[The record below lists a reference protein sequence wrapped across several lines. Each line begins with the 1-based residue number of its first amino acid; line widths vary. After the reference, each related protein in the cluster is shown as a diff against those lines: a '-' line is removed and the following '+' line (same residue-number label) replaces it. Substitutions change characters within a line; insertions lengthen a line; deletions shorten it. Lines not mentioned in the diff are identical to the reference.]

1 MKGGAMQAEIHDL
14 ELLQEMQQLDLQIMR
29 AKKKRIELPQRI
41 KVMMLRK
48 KRDEISGKLDQVLDM
63 QKKIDSEKT
72 VVEDE
77 DRALADKQSRA
88 QELIDAAGSDYR
100 KVESHSRE
108 MAGAAKRRE
117 GLAVKL
123 GEFDAQLEKIHDVR
137 KQLEDA
143 IELSN
148 REEAKLR
155 SSFEAEDNALITI
168 VRESTAKRNE
178 IAEKLPSE
186 LVSLYEKT
194 AAKVGGVAIGRLV
207 DDCCGVC
214 RTPIE
219 GGRLISLK
227 AAAPLGT
234 CPNCK
239 RLLIVEDD

>member
-1 MKGGAMQAEIHDL
+1 MQAEFHDL
-14 ELLQEMQQLDLQIMR
+14 ELLQEIQQLDLEIMR
-29 AKKKRIELPQRI
+29 AKKKRVELPQRI

-48 KRDEISGKLDQVLDM
+48 KREEISGKLDQVLDM
-63 QKKIDSEKT
+63 QKKVDAEKT
-72 VVEDE
+72 LLEDE
-77 DRALADKQSRA
+77 DRALAEKQARA

-117 GLAVKL
+117 GLAAKL
-123 GEFDAQLEKIHDVR
+123 ETVNAQLEKILDVR

-155 SSFEAEDNALITI
+155 SSFEAEDNELIAI
-168 VRESTAKRNE
+168 VRESSARRNE
-178 IAEKLPSE
+178 IAEQLPSD
-186 LVSLYEKT
+186 LVALYEKT
-194 AAKVGGVAIGRLV
+194 ATRVGGVAIGKLV
-207 DDCCGVC
+207 EDCCGVC

-227 AAAPLGT
+227 ASAPLGT

-239 RLLIVEDD
+239 RLLIVADE

>member
-1 MKGGAMQAEIHDL
+1 
-14 ELLQEMQQLDLQIMR
+14 MQQLDLEIMR
-29 AKKKRIELPQRI
+29 ARKKRVELPQRI

-63 QKKIDSEKT
+63 QKKVDAEKAII
-72 VVEDE
+72 EDE
-77 DRALADKQSRA
+77 DRALAEKQARA

-100 KVESHSRE
+100 KVDSHSRE

-117 GLAVKL
+117 GLALKL
-123 GEFDAQLEKIHDVR
+123 EEINAQLDKILGVK

-155 SSFEAEDNALITI
+155 SSFEAEDNELAAI
-168 VRESTAKRNE
+168 VRESTAKRDQ
-178 IAEKLPSE
+178 IAAQLPSD

-194 AAKVGGVAIGRLV
+194 AAKVGGVALGKL
-207 DDCCGVC
+207 DGEQCGVC

-219 GGRLISLK
+219 RGHLISLK
-227 AAAPLGT
+227 ASAPLGN

-239 RLLIVEDD
+239 RLLIVED